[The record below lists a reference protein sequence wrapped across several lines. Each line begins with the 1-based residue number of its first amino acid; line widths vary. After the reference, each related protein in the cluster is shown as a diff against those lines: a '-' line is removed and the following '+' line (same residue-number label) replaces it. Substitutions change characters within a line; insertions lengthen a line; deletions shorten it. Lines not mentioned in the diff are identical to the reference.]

1 MSTERSTV
9 AAMRVVSLVPSGTE
23 ILFAVGMGAS
33 VVARTHECDYPP
45 EVRHLPAVTAD
56 VLPPGRSSAAIDE
69 AVRAGLADR
78 HTIYRLDA
86 DRLRELAPD
95 VVVTQRTC
103 PVCAVPAAAVDEV
116 VCTMPRAT
124 RVVATNPRDLD
135 GVWESIV
142 DVAEAVDAGTQGAS
156 LVGRIRRRLSRL
168 ARLVA
173 GRTRPRVA
181 VVEWPDPPYAPGHWV
196 PGMVSAAGGE
206 PVFGEPGAPSRPAA
220 LAELRE
226 AKPDLIVLAFCGFD
240 LLETQARMRELA
252 RHEGWIDVA
261 RGARVVAVDGSA
273 YFSRPGPRLVEGIG
287 LLAWAMHRPHPELQP
302 HPGRGAELIEA
313 GWVDLAALPV
323 RTTASS

>member
-9 AAMRVVSLVPSGTE
+9 AAMRVVSLVPSATE
-23 ILFAVGMGAS
+23 ILFAVGKGGH
-33 VVARTHECDYPP
+33 VVGRTHECDYPP

-56 VLPPGRSSAAIDE
+56 LLPPDQPSAAIDE
-69 AVRAGLADR
+69 AVRAGLADH

-86 DRLRELAPD
+86 ERLRGLEPD

-103 PVCAVPAAAVDEV
+103 PVCAVPAAEV
-116 VCTMPRAT
+116 EEALCVMPRAA
-124 RVVATNPRDLD
+124 RIVATDPHELD
-135 GVWESIV
+135 EVWESIV

-156 LVGRIRRRLSRL
+156 LVGRIRRRL
-168 ARLVA
+168 ARLDRLLA
-173 GRTRPRVA
+173 GRRQPRVA

-206 PVFGEPGAPSRPAA
+206 PVFGEAGAPSRPAD
-220 LAELRE
+220 LAELRD

-240 LLETQARMRELA
+240 LLETQGRMRELA
-252 RHEGWIDVA
+252 RHDGWIDVA

-287 LLAWAMHRPHPELQP
+287 LLAWAMHRAHPELQP

-323 RTTASS
+323 RTTAPG